1 MGPRQTTTY
10 NLRIILSNS
19 APISVACLPLDVTNR
34 LGVLVCSI
42 VKEKILGIVHLK
54 LRYLLE
60 ICGFLA
66 CTTALLLLS
75 IYETDLGSWFHK
87 SFKKNSLSS
96 SRCNKQTSEVLVC
109 SIVEE
114 KKEGLGFV

>member
-60 ICGFLA
+60 IHRFLA
-66 CTTALLLLS
+66 CTTALFLLS
-75 IYETDLGSWFHK
+75 MQQTDFG
-87 SFKKNSLSS
+87 
-96 SRCNKQTSEVLVC
+96 
-109 SIVEE
+109 
-114 KKEGLGFV
+114 GLGLFHRGRKKGGLRFCIDFKVFCIFEPQYYKLSNLKNQT